1 MMKSRSPQEDP
12 GSDKVTPAYR
22 LSSIT
27 TSAMTITIK
36 AMPNNVISIE
46 AMMFTLYLPRWD
58 LCALSALQRMLAAK
72 RPEPRRTPA
81 HSVSLRHA

>member
-12 GSDKVTPAYR
+12 GPDKVTPAYR

-27 TSAMTITIK
+27 TSAMTNTIK

-46 AMMFTLYLPRWD
+46 AMMFTLYLLSGD
-58 LCALSALQRMLAAK
+58 LCA
-72 RPEPRRTPA
+72 
-81 HSVSLRHA
+81 